1 VSNPSNPW
9 SICFLQNPTTFLESF
24 LNLRKTLF
32 PHIHMKQISRRNLL
46 KSGVALSSAMV
57 IPSEKNVIQMP
68 KSNFSFCLNTSTIMK
83 QNIGLMA
90 EIELAAKAGYNGI
103 EIWIRTLEA
112 FVKEGGNLK
121 DVKQKANDLGIVIED
136 AIGFAPWIVDDPN
149 ERQKALEQTKREM
162 DMLAQ
167 IGCKRIAAPP
177 FGATQGAD
185 INLRQAAARYRAV
198 CDLGESMGVLP
209 MLELWGF
216 SANLHLFGE
225 TLFVASESGHPKALI
240 LADVYHLHKGGS
252 ELNALSFLSGNH
264 IQVFHMNDYPAIPS
278 RETLNDSFRV
288 MPGDG
293 VAPMDK
299 ILKMLHDKNTPIVLS
314 LELFNEDYW
323 KKDPMEVAKLG
334 LEKMKICVEKALK

>member
-1 VSNPSNPW
+1 M
-9 SICFLQNPTTFLESF
+9 E
-24 LNLRKTLF
+24 
-32 PHIHMKQISRRNLL
+32 QISRRNLI
-46 KSGVALSSAMV
+46 KSGVAVGASFALPTEKTMTKSS
-57 IPSEKNVIQMP
+57 
-68 KSNFSFCLNTSTIMK
+68 KSNFTFCLNTSTIMK

-90 EIELAAKAGYNGI
+90 EIELAAKTGYNGI
-103 EIWIRTLEA
+103 EVWIRTIEE
-112 FVKEGGNLK
+112 FVKAGGNLK
-121 DVKQKANDLGIVIED
+121 DVKQKANDLGIILED

-162 DMLAQ
+162 DILAQ

-177 FGATQGAD
+177 FGATQKAGID
-185 INLRQAAARYRAV
+185 LHQAAARYRAV
-198 CDLGESMGVLP
+198 CDLGDEMGVLP

-225 TLFVASESGHPKALI
+225 TLFVAAESGHPKALI

-252 ELNALSFLSGNH
+252 ELNALSLLSGNH

-293 VAPMDK
+293 VAPITK
-299 ILKMLHDKNTPIVLS
+299 ILKMLQIKNTPIVLS
-314 LELFNEDYW
+314 LELFNQDYW
-323 KKDPMEVAKLG
+323 KKDPKEVAKIG
-334 LEKMKICVEKALK
+334 LEKMKLSVEKSLG

>member
-1 VSNPSNPW
+1 MQS
-9 SICFLQNPTTFLESF
+9 ES
-24 LNLRKTLF
+24 
-32 PHIHMKQISRRNLL
+32 ISRRNLL
-46 KSGVALSSAMV
+46 KSSITLGAGLSLPSTSNTSS
-57 IPSEKNVIQMP
+57 IPI
-68 KSNFSFCLNTSTIMK
+68 SNFSFCLNTSTIMK

-90 EIELAAKAGYNGI
+90 EIELAAKAGYDGI

-112 FVKEGGNLK
+112 FVKSGGKLS
-121 DVKQKANDLGIVIED
+121 DVKQKANDLGIIIED

-149 ERQKALEQTKREM
+149 EREKALEQTKREM

-177 FGATQGAD
+177 FGATEKEG

-198 CDLGESMGVLP
+198 CDLGEKMGVLP

-225 TLFVASESGHPKALI
+225 TLFVAAESGHPKALI

-252 ELNALSFLSGNH
+252 ELNSLSLLSGNH
-264 IQVFHMNDYPAIPS
+264 IQVFHINDYPAIPT

-293 VAPMDK
+293 VAPMNQ
-299 ILKMLHDKNTPIVLS
+299 ILKMLNNKNTPIVLS
-314 LELFNEDYW
+314 LELFNETYW
-323 KKDPMEVAKLG
+323 QKDPMEVAKLG
-334 LEKMKICVEKALK
+334 LAKMKMSVEKALK

>member
-1 VSNPSNPW
+1 M
-9 SICFLQNPTTFLESF
+9 E
-24 LNLRKTLF
+24 
-32 PHIHMKQISRRNLL
+32 QISRRNIL
-46 KSGVALSSAMV
+46 KSSVALSAG
-57 IPSEKNVIQMP
+57 IALPSEKKMVNNI
-68 KSNFSFCLNTSTIMK
+68 KSNFTFCLNTSTIMK

-90 EIELAAKAGYNGI
+90 EIELAAKTGYTGI
-103 EIWIRTLEA
+103 EVWIRTIEA
-112 FVKEGGNLK
+112 FVKQGGNLK
-121 DVKQKANDLGIVIED
+121 DVKQKANDLGIIIED

-149 ERQKALEQTKREM
+149 ERQKALDQTKREM
-162 DMLAQ
+162 DMLVQ

-177 FGATQGAD
+177 FGATEKAG
-185 INLRQAAARYRAV
+185 INLQQAAARYRAV
-198 CDLGESMGVLP
+198 CDLGEQMGILP

-225 TLFVASESGHPKALI
+225 TLFVAAECGHPKALI

-252 ELNALSFLSGNH
+252 ELNALSLLSGNH

-293 VAPMDK
+293 VAPMNK
-299 ILKMLHDKNTPIVLS
+299 ILKMLNDKNSPIVLS

-323 KKDPMEVAKLG
+323 RKDPKEVAKIG
-334 LEKMKICVEKALK
+334 LEKMKISVEKALG

>member
-1 VSNPSNPW
+1 M
-9 SICFLQNPTTFLESF
+9 QAES
-24 LNLRKTLF
+24 
-32 PHIHMKQISRRNLL
+32 ISRRNLL
-46 KSGVALSSAMV
+46 KSGIALSSAAV
-57 IPSEKNVIQMP
+57 IPVEKTVINTA

-112 FVKEGGNLK
+112 FVKAGGNLK

-149 ERQKALEQTKREM
+149 ERAKALEQTKREM

-177 FGATQGAD
+177 FGAIEKAG
-185 INLRQAAARYRAV
+185 INLHQAAARYRAM
-198 CDLGESMGVLP
+198 CDLGEKMGVLP

-225 TLFVASESGHPKALI
+225 TLFVAAESGHPKALI

-264 IQVFHMNDYPAIPS
+264 IQVFHMNDYPAIPT

-293 VAPMDK
+293 VAPMNK
-299 ILKMLHDKNTPIVLS
+299 ILKMLNDKNVPIVLS

-323 KKDPMEVAKLG
+323 KKDPMEVAKIG
-334 LEKMKICVEKALK
+334 LEKMKLSVEKALA

>member
-1 VSNPSNPW
+1 M
-9 SICFLQNPTTFLESF
+9 E
-24 LNLRKTLF
+24 
-32 PHIHMKQISRRNLL
+32 QISRRNLL

-57 IPSEKNVIQMP
+57 IPAEKNVVNVA

-90 EIELAAKAGYNGI
+90 EIELVAKAGYNGI

-112 FVKEGGNLK
+112 FVKAGGNLK
-121 DVKQKANDLGIVIED
+121 DVKQKTSDLGIVIED
-136 AIGFAPWIVDDPN
+136 AIGFAPWIVNDPN

-177 FGATQGAD
+177 FGATQGAE

-198 CDLGESMGVLP
+198 CDLGDSMGVLP

-278 RETLNDSFRV
+278 RETLNDSLRV

-314 LELFNEDYW
+314 VELFNEDYW
-323 KKDPMEVAKLG
+323 KKDPMEVAKIG
-334 LEKMKICVEKALK
+334 LEKMKMCVEKALK

>member
-1 VSNPSNPW
+1 VINLNKK
-9 SICFLQNPTTFLESF
+9 PTRS
-24 LNLRKTLF
+24 
-32 PHIHMKQISRRNLL
+32 MQSDSISRRNLL
-46 KSGVALSSAMV
+46 KSSIAIGTGLSLPNTTIATPSA
-57 IPSEKNVIQMP
+57 
-68 KSNFSFCLNTSTIMK
+68 KSNFTFCLNTSTIMK

-112 FVKEGGNLK
+112 YVKGGGNLK
-121 DVKQKANDLGIVIED
+121 DVKQKANDLGIIIED

-177 FGATQGAD
+177 FGATQGAE

-264 IQVFHMNDYPAIPS
+264 LQVFHMNDYPAIPS

-334 LEKMKICVEKALK
+334 LEKMKMSVEKALK

>member
-1 VSNPSNPW
+1 MQS
-9 SICFLQNPTTFLESF
+9 ES
-24 LNLRKTLF
+24 
-32 PHIHMKQISRRNLL
+32 ISRRNLL
-46 KSGVALSSAMV
+46 KSSALLGASLTIPNATTASSSA
-57 IPSEKNVIQMP
+57 
-68 KSNFSFCLNTSTIMK
+68 KSNFTFCLNTSTIMK
-83 QNIGLMA
+83 QNIGLIA

-103 EIWIRTLEA
+103 EIWIRTLET
-112 FVKEGGNLK
+112 FVKEGGKLK

-136 AIGFAPWIVDDPN
+136 AIGFAPWIVDDPS
-149 ERQKALEQTKREM
+149 ERQKALEQTKQEM

-198 CDLGESMGVLP
+198 CDLGEKMGVLP

-225 TLFVASESGHPKALI
+225 ILFVASESGHSKALI

-293 VAPMDK
+293 VAPINK

-323 KKDPMEVAKLG
+323 KKDPMEVAKIG
-334 LEKMKICVEKALK
+334 LEKMKMVVEKALR

>member
-1 VSNPSNPW
+1 
-9 SICFLQNPTTFLESF
+9 
-24 LNLRKTLF
+24 
-32 PHIHMKQISRRNLL
+32 
-46 KSGVALSSAMV
+46 
-57 IPSEKNVIQMP
+57 
-68 KSNFSFCLNTSTIMK
+68 
-83 QNIGLMA
+83 
-90 EIELAAKAGYNGI
+90 
-103 EIWIRTLEA
+103 LEA
-112 FVKEGGNLK
+112 YVKGGGNLK
-121 DVKQKANDLGIVIED
+121 DVKQKANDLGIIIED

-177 FGATQGAD
+177 FGATQGAE

-264 IQVFHMNDYPAIPS
+264 LQVFHMNDYPAIPS

-334 LEKMKICVEKALK
+334 LEKMKMSVEKALK

>member
-1 VSNPSNPW
+1 MQS
-9 SICFLQNPTTFLESF
+9 ES
-24 LNLRKTLF
+24 
-32 PHIHMKQISRRNLL
+32 ISRRNLL
-46 KSGVALSSAMV
+46 KSSIVLGTGLTFPNTTNTPSSV
-57 IPSEKNVIQMP
+57 
-68 KSNFSFCLNTSTIMK
+68 KSNFTFCLNTSTIMK

-90 EIELAAKAGYNGI
+90 EIELAAKTGYDGI

-112 FVKEGGNLK
+112 FVKAGGNLK

-177 FGATQGAD
+177 FGATQGAE

-225 TLFVASESGHPKALI
+225 TLFVAAESGHPKALI

-264 IQVFHMNDYPAIPS
+264 LQVFHINDYPAIPS

-323 KKDPMEVAKLG
+323 KKDPLEVAKLG
-334 LEKMKICVEKALK
+334 LEKMKMSVEKALR

>member
-1 VSNPSNPW
+1 MQ
-9 SICFLQNPTTFLESF
+9 FES
-24 LNLRKTLF
+24 
-32 PHIHMKQISRRNLL
+32 ISRRNLI
-46 KSGVALSSAMV
+46 KSSIALGTGLSLPHATSAT
-57 IPSEKNVIQMP
+57 PSV
-68 KSNFSFCLNTSTIMK
+68 KSNFTFCLNTSTIMK

-112 FVKEGGNLK
+112 FVKEGGKLK

-177 FGATQGAD
+177 FGATQGAE

-198 CDLGESMGVLP
+198 CDLGEKMGVLP

-225 TLFVASESGHPKALI
+225 TLFVAAESGHPKALI

-293 VAPMDK
+293 VAPMNK
-299 ILKMLHDKNTPIVLS
+299 ILKMLNDKNVPIVLS
-314 LELFNEDYW
+314 LELFNEYFW
-323 KKDPMEVAKLG
+323 KKDPMEVAKIG
-334 LEKMKICVEKALK
+334 LEKMKMSVEKALR

>member
-1 VSNPSNPW
+1 M
-9 SICFLQNPTTFLESF
+9 E
-24 LNLRKTLF
+24 
-32 PHIHMKQISRRNLL
+32 QISRRNIL
-46 KSGVALSSAMV
+46 KSSVALSAG
-57 IPSEKNVIQMP
+57 IALPSEKKMVNNI
-68 KSNFSFCLNTSTIMK
+68 KSNFTFCLNTSTIMK

-90 EIELAAKAGYNGI
+90 EIELAAKTGYTGI
-103 EIWIRTLEA
+103 EVWIRTIEA
-112 FVKEGGNLK
+112 FVKQGGNLK
-121 DVKQKANDLGIVIED
+121 DVKQKANDLGIIIED

-149 ERQKALEQTKREM
+149 ERQKALDQTKREM
-162 DMLAQ
+162 DMLVQ

-177 FGATQGAD
+177 FGATEKAG
-185 INLRQAAARYRAV
+185 INLQQAAARYRAV
-198 CDLGESMGVLP
+198 CDLGEQMGILP

-225 TLFVASESGHPKALI
+225 TLFVAAECGHPKALI

-252 ELNALSFLSGNH
+252 ELNALSLLSGNH

-293 VAPMDK
+293 VAPMNK
-299 ILKMLHDKNTPIVLS
+299 ILKMLNDKNSPIVLS

-323 KKDPMEVAKLG
+323 KKDPKEVAKIG
-334 LEKMKICVEKALK
+334 LEKMKMSVEKALV

>member
-1 VSNPSNPW
+1 M
-9 SICFLQNPTTFLESF
+9 E
-24 LNLRKTLF
+24 
-32 PHIHMKQISRRNLL
+32 QISRRNLL
-46 KSGVALSSAMV
+46 KSGVAISSAAI
-57 IPSEKNVIQMP
+57 IPFEKNITNIP

-90 EIELAAKAGYNGI
+90 EIELVAKAGYNGI

-121 DVKQKANDLGIVIED
+121 DVKQKASDLGIIIED
-136 AIGFAPWIVDDPN
+136 AIGFAPWIVNDPN

-177 FGATQGAD
+177 FGATQGVE

-198 CDLGESMGVLP
+198 CDLGDSMGILP

-252 ELNALSFLSGNH
+252 ELN
-264 IQVFHMNDYPAIPS
+264 
-278 RETLNDSFRV
+278 
-288 MPGDG
+288 
-293 VAPMDK
+293 
-299 ILKMLHDKNTPIVLS
+299 S
-314 LELFNEDYW
+314 LW
-323 KKDPMEVAKLG
+323 VRT
-334 LEKMKICVEKALK
+334 

>member
-1 VSNPSNPW
+1 MQS
-9 SICFLQNPTTFLESF
+9 ES
-24 LNLRKTLF
+24 
-32 PHIHMKQISRRNLL
+32 ISRRNLL
-46 KSGVALSSAMV
+46 KSSALLGAGLTIPNATSATT
-57 IPSEKNVIQMP
+57 SA
-68 KSNFSFCLNTSTIMK
+68 KSNFTFCLNTSTIMK

-112 FVKEGGNLK
+112 FVKEGGKLK
-121 DVKQKANDLGIVIED
+121 DVKQKASDLGIVIED

-177 FGATQGAD
+177 FGATQGAE

-198 CDLGESMGVLP
+198 CDLGEQMGVLP

-225 TLFVASESGHPKALI
+225 TLFVAAESGHPKALI

-288 MPGDG
+288 MPG
-293 VAPMDK
+293 APMDK
-299 ILKMLHDKNTPIVLS
+299 ILKMLHEKNTPVVLS

-323 KKDPMEVAKLG
+323 KKDPMEVAKIG
-334 LEKMKICVEKALK
+334 LEKMKMVVEKALK

>member
-1 VSNPSNPW
+1 M
-9 SICFLQNPTTFLESF
+9 E
-24 LNLRKTLF
+24 
-32 PHIHMKQISRRNLL
+32 QISRRNIL
-46 KSGVALSSAMV
+46 KSSVALSAG
-57 IPSEKNVIQMP
+57 IALPSEKKMVNNI
-68 KSNFSFCLNTSTIMK
+68 KSNFTFCLNTSTIMK

-90 EIELAAKAGYNGI
+90 EIELAAKTGYTGI
-103 EIWIRTLEA
+103 EVWIRTIEA
-112 FVKEGGNLK
+112 FVKQGGNLK
-121 DVKQKANDLGIVIED
+121 DVKQKANDLGIIIED

-149 ERQKALEQTKREM
+149 ERQKALDQTKREM
-162 DMLAQ
+162 DMLVQ

-177 FGATQGAD
+177 FGATEKAG
-185 INLRQAAARYRAV
+185 INLQQAAARYRAV
-198 CDLGESMGVLP
+198 CDLGEQMGVLP

-225 TLFVASESGHPKALI
+225 TLFVAAECGHPKALI

-252 ELNALSFLSGNH
+252 ELNALSLLSGNH

-293 VAPMDK
+293 VAPMNK
-299 ILKMLHDKNTPIVLS
+299 ILKMLNDKNSPIVLS

-323 KKDPMEVAKLG
+323 KKDPKEVAKIG
-334 LEKMKICVEKALK
+334 LEKMKISVEKALG

>member
-1 VSNPSNPW
+1 M
-9 SICFLQNPTTFLESF
+9 E
-24 LNLRKTLF
+24 
-32 PHIHMKQISRRNLL
+32 QISRRNLI
-46 KSGVALSSAMV
+46 KSGVAAGASMAL
-57 IPSEKNVIQMP
+57 PSEKMTTKT
-68 KSNFSFCLNTSTIMK
+68 KSNFTFSLNTSTIMK

-90 EIELAAKAGYNGI
+90 EIELAAKAGYDGI
-103 EIWIRTLEA
+103 EVWIRTIEE
-112 FVKEGGNLK
+112 FVKAGGNLK
-121 DVKQKANDLGIVIED
+121 DVKKKAKDLGIVIED

-177 FGATQGAD
+177 FGATQKAG
-185 INLRQAAARYRAV
+185 INLEQAAKRYRAV
-198 CDLGESMGVLP
+198 CDLGDEMGILP
-209 MLELWGF
+209 QLELWGF

-225 TLFVASESGHPKALI
+225 TLFVAAESGHPKALI

-252 ELNALSFLSGNH
+252 ELNALNLLSGNH
-264 IQVFHMNDYPAIPS
+264 LEVFHMNDYPAIPS

-293 VAPMDK
+293 VAPIGK
-299 ILKMLHDKNTPIVLS
+299 ILKMLQSKNTPIVLS

-323 KKDPMEVAKLG
+323 KKDPMEVAKIG
-334 LEKMKICVEKALK
+334 LEKMKISVEKALG

>member
-1 VSNPSNPW
+1 MHS
-9 SICFLQNPTTFLESF
+9 ES
-24 LNLRKTLF
+24 
-32 PHIHMKQISRRNLL
+32 ISRRNLL
-46 KSGVALSSAMV
+46 KSSVVLGTGLTLPNIANASTKVL
-57 IPSEKNVIQMP
+57 

-90 EIELAAKAGYNGI
+90 EIELVAKAGYNGI

-112 FVKEGGNLK
+112 FIKAGGNLK

-177 FGATQGAD
+177 FGATQGAE

-198 CDLGESMGVLP
+198 CDLGDSMGVLP

-264 IQVFHMNDYPAIPS
+264 LQVFHMNDYPAIPA

-323 KKDPMEVAKLG
+323 KKDPMEVAKIG
-334 LEKMKICVEKALK
+334 LEKMKMSVEKALK

>member
-1 VSNPSNPW
+1 MICNFL
-9 SICFLQNPTTFLESF
+9 SITIFVLCLSSVNKSKSIPMQSEP
-24 LNLRKTLF
+24 
-32 PHIHMKQISRRNLL
+32 ISRRNLL
-46 KSGVALSSAMV
+46 KSSV
-57 IPSEKNVIQMP
+57 ILGTSIPFPQLTSTSQVP

-112 FVKEGGNLK
+112 FMKAGGNLK

-162 DMLAQ
+162 NMLAQ

-177 FGATQGAD
+177 FGATQGAE
-185 INLRQAAARYRAV
+185 INLQQAAARYRAV
-198 CDLGESMGVLP
+198 CDLGDSMGVLP

-225 TLFVASESGHPKALI
+225 TLFVASESGHSKALI

-264 IQVFHMNDYPAIPS
+264 LQVFHMNDYPAVPT

-293 VAPMDK
+293 VAPMNK

-314 LELFNEDYW
+314 LELFNESYW
-323 KKDPMEVAKLG
+323 KKDPLEVAKIG
-334 LEKMKICVEKALK
+334 LEKMKMSVEKALK

>member
-1 VSNPSNPW
+1 MQS
-9 SICFLQNPTTFLESF
+9 ES
-24 LNLRKTLF
+24 
-32 PHIHMKQISRRNLL
+32 ISRRNLL
-46 KSGVALSSAMV
+46 KSSALLGAGLTIPNAISATT
-57 IPSEKNVIQMP
+57 SA
-68 KSNFSFCLNTSTIMK
+68 KSNFTFCLNTSTIMK

-103 EIWIRTLEA
+103 EIWIRTLET
-112 FVKEGGNLK
+112 FVKAGGKLN
-121 DVKQKANDLGIVIED
+121 DIKQKANDLGILIED

-177 FGATQGAD
+177 FGATQGAE

-198 CDLGESMGVLP
+198 CDLGEQMGVLP

-225 TLFVASESGHPKALI
+225 TLFVAAESGHPKALI

-299 ILKMLHDKNTPIVLS
+299 ILKMLNDKNTPIVLS

-323 KKDPMEVAKLG
+323 KKDPMEVAKIG
-334 LEKMKICVEKALK
+334 LEKMKMVVEKALR

>member
-1 VSNPSNPW
+1 M
-9 SICFLQNPTTFLESF
+9 E
-24 LNLRKTLF
+24 
-32 PHIHMKQISRRNLL
+32 QISRRNLI
-46 KSGVALSSAMV
+46 KSGVAASAGFAL
-57 IPSEKNVIQMP
+57 PSEKMTTKT
-68 KSNFSFCLNTSTIMK
+68 KSNFTFSLNTSTIMK

-90 EIELAAKAGYNGI
+90 EIELAAKAGYDGI
-103 EIWIRTLEA
+103 EVWIRTIDE
-112 FVKEGGNLK
+112 FVKAGGNLK
-121 DVKQKANDLGIVIED
+121 DVKKKAKDLGIVIED

-177 FGATQGAD
+177 FGATQKAG
-185 INLRQAAARYRAV
+185 INLEQAAKRYRAV
-198 CDLGESMGVLP
+198 CDLGDEMGILP
-209 MLELWGF
+209 QLELWGF

-225 TLFVASESGHPKALI
+225 TLFVAAESGHPKALI

-252 ELNALSFLSGNH
+252 ELNALNLLSGNH
-264 IQVFHMNDYPAIPS
+264 LEVFHMNDYPAIPS

-293 VAPMDK
+293 VAPIGK
-299 ILKMLHDKNTPIVLS
+299 ILKMLQSKNTPIVLS

-323 KKDPMEVAKLG
+323 KKDPMEVAKIG
-334 LEKMKICVEKALK
+334 LEKMKISVEKALG

>member
-1 VSNPSNPW
+1 MQSEP
-9 SICFLQNPTTFLESF
+9 
-24 LNLRKTLF
+24 
-32 PHIHMKQISRRNLL
+32 ISRRNIL
-46 KSGVALSSAMV
+46 KSSIALGTGLTLPNATIASPIA
-57 IPSEKNVIQMP
+57 
-68 KSNFSFCLNTSTIMK
+68 KSNFTFCLNTSTIMK

-103 EIWIRTLEA
+103 EVWIRTIEA
-112 FVKEGGNLK
+112 FVKAGGNLK

-149 ERQKALEQTKREM
+149 EHQKALEQTKREM

-167 IGCKRIAAPP
+167 MGCKRIAAPP
-177 FGATQGAD
+177 FGATQGAE

-198 CDLGESMGVLP
+198 CNLGESMGVLP

-225 TLFVASESGHPKALI
+225 TLFVAAESGHPKALI

-264 IQVFHMNDYPAIPS
+264 LQVFHMNDYPAIPS

-293 VAPMDK
+293 VAPINK

-314 LELFNEDYW
+314 LELFNESYW
-323 KKDPMEVAKLG
+323 NKDPLEVAKIG
-334 LEKMKICVEKALK
+334 LEKMKMSVEKALK